1 MLLDKPLVPQTAN
14 TILYYFILK
23 GFDIMANEKK
33 LTLTQQFEDILS
45 IPEVANNPKRKAFIE
60 GRIAQ
65 IAKKNASGG
74 NGEKKLTATQEANL
88 VLKNDIYNVMIK
100 DVKYTVTDL
109 IKQVPSLNGLM
120 SQKVTALVNQMVT
133 ANLLEKVK
141 EKNRTLFIKIVP
153 EAEEGEE
160 A

>member
-1 MLLDKPLVPQTAN
+1 
-14 TILYYFILK
+14 
-23 GFDIMANEKK
+23 MANEKK

-45 IPEVANNPKRKAFIE
+45 IPEVANNPRRKAFIE

-65 IAKKNASGG
+65 VAKKNAGSTT
-74 NGEKKLTATQEANL
+74 GEKKLTATQEANL
-88 VLKNDIYNVMIK
+88 VLKNDIYNTIVK

-133 ANLLEKVK
+133 ANLLKKVK
-141 EKNRTLFIKIVP
+141 EKNRTYFIKIIP

>member
-1 MLLDKPLVPQTAN
+1 
-14 TILYYFILK
+14 
-23 GFDIMANEKK
+23 MANEKK
-33 LTLTQQFEDILS
+33 LTLTEQYNDLLT
-45 IPEVANNPKRKAFIE
+45 IPEIANNAKRKAFIE

-65 IAKKNASGG
+65 VAKKNAGS

-88 VLKNDIYNVMIK
+88 VLKNDIYNTIIK

-109 IKQVPSLNGLM
+109 IKLVPSLNGLM
-120 SQKVTALVNQMVT
+120 SQKVTALANQMVA

-141 EKNRTLFIKIVP
+141 EKNRSYFVKVMP
-153 EAEEGEE
+153 ETADEEEE